1 MCIPSSPAACIN
13 AVRGGARCSDPDML
27 TQTACE
33 LFVVLLLR
41 FTDAGKS
48 ELLPKE
54 LLRSPIFKYGAVF
67 LWEVQP
73 NVFYSNRHT
82 FKLYVLLAET
92 PWLFTLS
99 GTWHKSY
106 KSDFNSLP
114 VFPLLVSAAVVLRK
128 TPVHVCYFSLS
139 HSVFLTYSG
148 AMYVCQRCSNPA
160 FFTSH
165 THVNNKLYSLPWGK
179 RLGIILLYL
188 KPHETWQ
195 RNIGFLPFWI

>member
-48 ELLPKE
+48 ELPPKA
-54 LLRSPIFKYGAVF
+54 LLKNPIFKYGAVF

-73 NVFYSNRHT
+73 NVIYSNRHT
-82 FKLYVLLAET
+82 FKIYVLLAET
-92 PWLFTLS
+92 SWLFTLS

-128 TPVHVCYFSLS
+128 TPVHICYFSPS
-139 HSVFLTYSG
+139 HSFSHIFRS
-148 AMYVCQRCSNPA
+148 YVCMSEMLQSNL
-160 FFTSH
+160 FYF
-165 THVNNKLYSLPWGK
+165 
-179 RLGIILLYL
+179 
-188 KPHETWQ
+188 PH
-195 RNIGFLPFWI
+195 PCK

>member
-1 MCIPSSPAACIN
+1 MCIPSSPAAFIN

-33 LFVVLLLR
+33 LFAVLLLR
-41 FTDAGKS
+41 STDAGKS
-48 ELLPKE
+48 ELPPKA
-54 LLRSPIFKYGAVF
+54 LLKSPIFKYGVVF
-67 LWEVQP
+67 LLEVQP
-73 NVFYSNRHT
+73 NVIYSNRHT

-92 PWLFTLS
+92 SWLFILS

-128 TPVHVCYFSLS
+128 TCVHICYFSPS
-139 HSVFLTYSG
+139 YSVFLTYSG
-148 AMYVCQRCSNPA
+148 AMCVSQRCSNPTT
-160 FFTSH
+160 FTSH

-179 RLGIILLYL
+179 DWKSLFHI
-188 KPHETWQ
+188 
-195 RNIGFLPFWI
+195 